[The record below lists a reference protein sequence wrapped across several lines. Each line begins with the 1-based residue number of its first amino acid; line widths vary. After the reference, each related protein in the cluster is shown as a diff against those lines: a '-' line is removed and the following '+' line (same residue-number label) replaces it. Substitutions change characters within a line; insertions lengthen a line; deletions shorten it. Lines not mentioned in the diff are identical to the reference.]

1 MMADA
6 TVKSTFIPGEKNP
19 VVVVV
24 VVVFVFVAVVGS
36 FVKVTD

>member
-24 VVVFVFVAVVGS
+24 FVFVAVVGS

>member
-24 VVVFVFVAVVGS
+24 FVAVVGS

>member
-19 VVVVV
+19 VVVV
-24 VVVFVFVAVVGS
+24 FVFVAVVGS